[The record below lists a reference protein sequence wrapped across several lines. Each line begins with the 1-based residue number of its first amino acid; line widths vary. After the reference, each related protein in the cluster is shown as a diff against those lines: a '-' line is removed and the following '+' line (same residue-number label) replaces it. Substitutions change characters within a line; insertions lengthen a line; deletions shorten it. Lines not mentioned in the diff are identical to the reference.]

1 MISVL
6 TVVMT
11 IKKNIQDH
19 WIYLF
24 METLDLFAF
33 QRPHL
38 SLLTNTSAQRRRI
51 VY

>member
-1 MISVL
+1 MIISVL

-11 IKKNIQDH
+11 MEKKHSVPLD
-19 WIYLF
+19 LF

-38 SLLTNTSAQRRRI
+38 SLLTNTSAQRR
-51 VY
+51 